1 MCRVKVL
8 QTSQK
13 SLTRIEPADKTSSM
27 SLCQIQFTLD
37 WVRRYA
43 DSKDIAW
50 DTAFSELKKNKGLDY
65 LVAVSR
71 QKEVSTRKILL
82 ELKKY

>member
-1 MCRVKVL
+1 
-8 QTSQK
+8 
-13 SLTRIEPADKTSSM
+13 M

-50 DTAFSELKKNKGLDY
+50 DIAFTELKKNKGLDY
-65 LVAVSR
+65 LIAISQHR
-71 QKEVSTRKILL
+71 NVSTRKIIL
-82 ELKKY
+82 ELKKHSS